1 MKILFIASA
10 GSIHSI
16 RWINYFV
23 YKRKMQITW
32 ITLSNPNNTTIKEFE
47 KGITGIQVAESI
59 SSSLKKAA
67 IACSI
72 DGILSDLS
80 KEINLN
86 CKFTAL
92 NKNNEHTKN
101 I

>member
-1 MKILFIASA
+1 MSKVSIEFPD
-10 GSIHSI
+10 GS
-16 RWINYFV
+16 
-23 YKRKMQITW
+23 
-32 ITLSNPNNTTIKEFE
+32 IKEFE
-47 KGITGIQVAESI
+47 KGITGIQVAECI

-86 CKFTAL
+86 CKFPSL
-92 NKNNEHTKN
+92 YVNNSKIIN
-101 I
+101 GVVSLFRNFSVRG

>member
-1 MKILFIASA
+1 MSKVSIEFPD
-10 GSIHSI
+10 GS
-16 RWINYFV
+16 
-23 YKRKMQITW
+23 
-32 ITLSNPNNTTIKEFE
+32 IKEFE

-80 KEINLN
+80 KEIN
-86 CKFTAL
+86 FF
-92 NKNNEHTKN
+92 
-101 I
+101 

>member
-1 MKILFIASA
+1 MSKVSIEFPD
-10 GSIHSI
+10 GS
-16 RWINYFV
+16 
-23 YKRKMQITW
+23 
-32 ITLSNPNNTTIKEFE
+32 IKEFE

-86 CKFTAL
+86 CKFEVLT
-92 NKNNEHTKN
+92 TKN
-101 I
+101 